1 MIFERETERL
11 KADILRLAG
20 EVEKRLRE
28 VLRDVETRERE
39 PLLAWM
45 ARDEEIDAREV
56 QIEEEC
62 LKLLAL
68 HQPVARDLRFVIA
81 VLKINNDLE
90 RIGDIVVNI
99 AERGVRLSAFPVC
112 DLQGTL
118 MRMGHM
124 AGAMLK
130 DSIDALIERDVPK
143 AMAVIARDEEVDRLN
158 AAIIREV
165 VSRAT
170 QEHAGERIEA
180 LILIHGVARDLE
192 RVGDHATNIAEDVA
206 YLADGTI
213 IRHVHAH

>member
-1 MIFERETERL
+1 
-11 KADILRLAG
+11 
-20 EVEKRLRE
+20 
-28 VLRDVETRERE
+28 
-39 PLLAWM
+39 
-45 ARDEEIDAREV
+45 
-56 QIEEEC
+56 
-62 LKLLAL
+62 
-68 HQPVARDLRFVIA
+68 
-81 VLKINNDLE
+81 
-90 RIGDIVVNI
+90 
-99 AERGVRLSAFPVC
+99 
-112 DLQGTL
+112 
-118 MRMGHM
+118 MRMGHL

-143 AMAVIARDEEVDRLN
+143 AMAVIARDDEVDRLN
-158 AAIIREV
+158 EEVIREV